1 MDATGLPMAL
11 HGGSGLSDDQFRDLI
26 SRGCAKVNISTAL
39 KQAYIDAHRDFL
51 AENPDC
57 HEPLTLMAFVS
68 SRVSMVAQGLI
79 KVFGSE
85 GRVA

>member
-1 MDATGLPMAL
+1 
-11 HGGSGLSDDQFRDLI
+11 
-26 SRGCAKVNISTAL
+26 
-39 KQAYIDAHRDFL
+39 
-51 AENPDC
+51 
-57 HEPLTLMAFVS
+57 LMAFVS